1 MNMKKCLTVLA
12 SFLLLLATNVL
23 NAQDADQLLSNYI
36 KSLKSHKNIEVSCT
50 LQEVSNGTVKEEEEL
65 TAYFQDKAYKL
76 FSASQHLFSDGKV
89 NWTYLVEDQEV
100 MISHVTENDPNPL
113 LVLTDMEKEGTPRL
127 KGTDNMGDILVELL
141 DSDGDPMG
149 MLLKFNKKGELRAI
163 EMDDEESLL
172 RVVINQIKYDQD
184 WKEDFFRF
192 HEEDYPG
199 VEIIDMR

>member
-1 MNMKKCLTVLA
+1 MNMKKCLPMLA

-23 NAQDADQLLSNYI
+23 NAQDADQLLRNYI

-127 KGTDNMGDILVELL
+127 KGTDNMGDILLPTKVRLVKAMVFLVVMYGCESWTIKKAEHQRIYAFKLWCWRRHERLL
-141 DSDGDPMG
+141 DSKEIQPVHPKGDQ
-149 MLLKFNKKGELRAI
+149 
-163 EMDDEESLL
+163 S
-172 RVVINQIKYDQD
+172 
-184 WKEDFFRF
+184 
-192 HEEDYPG
+192 
-199 VEIIDMR
+199 